1 MTALRTDVRPADASP
16 VVVQGLVKSFPGP
29 KRGLFAP
36 RERLCALAGVDFSVP
51 AGALV
56 ALCGPD
62 GAGKTTLL
70 RILCGILSPD
80 PETKELSVLGR
91 TPDTDDPSFVG
102 RLGFMPQKFGL
113 YEELTVAENMTLFGA
128 LKGVRG
134 KALRQRFA
142 DLMTL
147 TGLSGFESRP
157 AGKLSGGMK
166 QKLGL
171 AAALLS
177 EPELLILDEPT
188 VGVDPLSRRELWR
201 IIEAMRTRSGLTC
214 LVSTSYLD
222 EAARADLVL
231 LLEKGRLIAQ
241 GAPSTLAE
249 RAAGRTFFAQAEPR
263 RAAELSR
270 RLQFAVR
277 AADPDAPFWDARPEG
292 ERVRLLAADSCTETA
307 VRAADLVRR
316 CGGAVFKP
324 REPTLEDAYCALT
337 FAGKPKAAAARLE
350 DSSERTAERPD
361 AGAGTPTTTEPS
373 VVIRADR
380 IGMRFGRFEAV
391 ADTSFTVK
399 RGEIFGLL
407 GPNGAGKTTTFRMLC
422 GLLKPTAGTLSVA
435 GADLRSAPARARARV
450 GYVAQ
455 KFSLYER
462 LTAEDNLRYFGQ
474 CFGASGRTLERR
486 IQRICAQTELINEL
500 HRPASQLPLG
510 AKREL
515 AMAAALIHSP
525 EVLFLDEPT
534 SGADVASRR
543 DFWRRIVGL
552 AQAGTT
558 VIVTTHFMEEAE
570 YCDRILIQDAG
581 RVLVVGSPHSV
592 RADAKADSI
601 EEAFV
606 EIVEAHRRRDAGSS
620 S

>member
-1 MTALRTDVRPADASP
+1 MTAPHTDVRPATAST
-16 VVVQGLVKSFPGP
+16 VVVKGLVKSFLGP

-36 RERLCALAGVDFSVP
+36 RQRLFALAGIDFSVP

-80 PETKELSVLGR
+80 QETKEISVLGR

-113 YEELTVAENMTLFGA
+113 YEELTVAENMALFGS

-134 KALRQRFA
+134 ETLQQRFA

-201 IIEAMRTRSGLTC
+201 IIDAMRARSGLTC
-214 LVSTSYLD
+214 LVATSYLD
-222 EAARADLVL
+222 EADKADHVF

-241 GAPSTLAE
+241 GAPSTLAQ
-249 RAAGRTFFAQAEPR
+249 RAAGRTFYAKAEPAH
-263 RAAELSR
+263 AAEFSR

-277 AADPDAPFWDARPEG
+277 AADPEAPFLDARPMG
-292 ERVRLLAADSCTETA
+292 ERVRLLTVDSRPATAAQAAALARRLGGSLFEP
-307 VRAADLVRR
+307 RA
-316 CGGAVFKP
+316 
-324 REPTLEDAYCALT
+324 PTLEDAYCALT
-337 FAGKPKAAAARLE
+337 FADKPKAAAMRQDDRPESA
-350 DSSERTAERPD
+350 AERSGSD
-361 AGAGTPTTTEPS
+361 GAPPQAEAP

-435 GADLRSAPARARARV
+435 GADLRRAPASARARV

-474 CFGASGRTLERR
+474 CFGASGKTLERR
-486 IQRICAQTELINEL
+486 IRRIAAQTELINEL